1 MLELKKEKKA
11 AHTQLFG
18 NKNEENSLSRK
29 SAGQQNQVPWGKR
42 VTWQVLENFSLFLE
56 AKRLSFT
63 ISCICKYNCL
73 NINWF
78 SQLNGSD

>member
-1 MLELKKEKKA
+1 MVTVIAKELNQIAVLELKKEKKA

-42 VTWQVLENFSLFLE
+42 VT
-56 AKRLSFT
+56 
-63 ISCICKYNCL
+63 
-73 NINWF
+73 
-78 SQLNGSD
+78 